1 VKIGD
6 LVSHYP
12 FWEGPEEPYFK
23 KGVIIKMYSKAIH
36 GMMGFGVVVLESNG
50 LIRTYPSDELRIIS
64 TQGTDDKQ

>member
-1 VKIGD
+1 MKVGD
-6 LVSHYP
+6 IVSHYP

-23 KGVIIKMYSKAIH
+23 KGVIIKMYSKALH

-64 TQGTDDKQ
+64 TQGTDGR

>member
-1 VKIGD
+1 VKVGD
-6 LVSHYP
+6 IVSHYP

-23 KGVIIKMYSKAIH
+23 KGVIIKMYSKALH

-64 TQGTDDKQ
+64 TQGTADR